1 MSHPVVFA
9 PEVEAQLV
17 ALYRYI
23 RQEASADIAERFTT
37 AIIHHCEGLET
48 FPHRGTPRDDIRP
61 GLRTVSFRRRVTI
74 AYAVAT
80 DQVSI
85 LGIYYGGQEFT
96 VGWADDDHQH

>member
-1 MSHPVVFA
+1 MSYRVVFA
-9 PEVEAQLV
+9 PEAEAQLV

-37 AIIHHCEGLET
+37 AIINHCEALET

-74 AYAVAT
+74 AYAVVT

-85 LGIYYGGQEFT
+85 LGIYYAGQEIA
-96 VGWADDDHQH
+96 VDWADEDQQR